1 VHTSTI
7 DRKTPG
13 TTRRTRTILRSKK
26 FQLAL
31 ALLAPFAASTLPAQV
46 QPIVA
51 SSPLSLASGSNAGI
65 AVVDACGDV
74 YINPNGGLIEIQAGT
89 GTVTTLYPNTNG
101 YGGGPGLAI
110 DNKKAN
116 LYFPESGDWYS
127 SKFAQ
132 LPIVN
137 CVPGTPNDTFAS
149 NTSSLE
155 GYYFGTGG
163 LITTDAAGDVFF
175 ATTASGQKDILE
187 ETAAGTA
194 ASVLMNWPNGIT
206 GLVSDAAGNIYFA
219 DSTPTGS
226 ATTSNIYK
234 IAAGSSGYGTPTV
247 FATGFSKNVVGLS
260 LDPQGNMYVADNGN
274 TAIYEIPIVTTAGVS
289 ALNPADVYEV
299 VSAPTVG
306 AVAVDA
312 SHNIY
317 ISNYNGYIEEKIGA
331 AIAPQTALGKNVT
344 FPVNFVFNTAEVP
357 TAITLY
363 SGTAPSTVFTQGSAG
378 CATGAH
384 AAGSTCSVNVTFT
397 PTAVG
402 LQTGELVLSTAT
414 ATLSTTAI
422 SGVGLGAAATIDPG
436 VVTPLSTSL
445 KTPAGVA
452 VDAVGD
458 VFVTDTTSNT
468 LTEYAVGSHGTGTT
482 VSTGAITLKAPNAVA
497 VDGQGDIFIA
507 DTGNNRVVEI
517 PVVNGVLANA
527 ATFALSPTLKGPQ
540 GVAVDG
546 EGDLYIADTGDNNLL
561 FIPNVNGSLDF
572 AAAQNYGTTLNA
584 PSAVTV
590 DPSGNVFVAE
600 SGNKDV
606 LEFAAPL
613 GSVPQVVVASEFSDP
628 TGLATDASGS
638 LFVADTGDGSILRFP
653 NVGGNLGASTF
664 AGSSVEDPFGVA
676 TDASGNLYVTDP
688 THAEVAFVAR
698 VQAAAN
704 FGTWNI
710 GSTSD
715 PLTGTIQSSGNTSLV
730 FSSPSYVA
738 SGNTTA
744 GFSVTTDGCA
754 GQSLLPGG
762 SCGITATF
770 KPPVAESNATENLTL
785 ASNAAN
791 GTPVLELVGTGGT
804 INATTLTVSL
814 TSPSGGGTLMAGE
827 SVTFKA
833 TINPGA
839 ATAAAGG
846 TVEFF
851 VNGDEAGTSQV
862 SGDAAS
868 ITLPNGL
875 AGGTDTILAVYS
887 GDGTNYSGSEGTL
900 TETVVALPD
909 TLTLTA
915 NTPYNNPQSANDNG
929 ANAKGPVIPLI
940 ATLTPS
946 AAILPGGSVTF
957 YAGSTVLGVASVLPS
972 SGGTFTAELKT
983 TALRAGTSTVVE
995 NSSFLTNYN
1004 LTAVY
1009 SGDKTYGGSTSNAV
1023 AVAIVGPP
1031 STQPACATATPAT
1044 CASNTTGATFTITPA
1059 NPTITA
1065 TTTTAGGPASGST
1078 TLTINSYGGW
1088 NGILNFTCSG
1098 LPAYATCAPYPG
1110 YPEGLPSTPGAPVTP
1125 TTVDFII
1132 NTNVAPTPPT
1142 GTGSMVWWV
1151 SGIAGMVLLVLRR
1164 RVKQMGYLRA
1174 GQLFTLLG
1182 AVLLLGGSAIGI
1194 SGCSTSS
1201 YSSITPAGTS
1211 TVTVKVSAAQL
1222 IPNGN
1227 PAGSTYLPDSNT
1239 PTFQITLV
1247 VK

>member
-1 VHTSTI
+1 MHTSTTEKRI
-7 DRKTPG
+7 PG
-13 TTRRTRTILRSKK
+13 IACGRRSIPRSKT

-31 ALLAPFAASTLPAQV
+31 TLLAPLAAATLPAQV
-46 QPIVA
+46 QPVVA
-51 SSPLSLASGSNAGI
+51 SSPLTLASGSNAGI

-187 ETAAGTA
+187 ETVAGTA

-226 ATTSNIYK
+226 ATTSNIYI
-234 IAAGSSGYGTPTV
+234 IAASASGYGTPAV

-260 LDPQGNMYVADNGN
+260 LDPQGNLYVADNGN
-274 TAIYEIPIVTTAGVS
+274 TAIYEIPLVTAAGKTAL
-289 ALNPADVYEV
+289 APADVYEV

-306 AVAVDA
+306 SVAVDA

-331 AIAPQTALGKNVT
+331 GIAPQTALGKNAT
-344 FPVNFVFNTAEVP
+344 LPVNFVFNSPEAP
-357 TAITLY
+357 TAIKLY
-363 SGTAPSTVFTQGSAG
+363 GGTSTSTVFTQGTGG
-378 CATGAH
+378 CATGAF

-402 LQTGELVLSTAT
+402 LQTGELVLATAT
-414 ATLSTTAI
+414 ATLSSTAI

-436 VVTPLSTSL
+436 GVTPATGVLHA
-445 KTPAGVA
+445 PAGVT
-452 VDAVGD
+452 VDSLGNI
-458 VFVTDTTSNT
+458 FVTDSTANT
-468 LTEYAVGSHGTGTT
+468 LTEIPAGTHGTGTT
-482 VSTGAITLKAPNAVA
+482 VSTGTITLKAPNGVA

-527 ATFALSPTLKGPQ
+527 AAFALSPTLKGPE

-561 FIPNVNGSLDF
+561 FVPNVSGSLDF
-572 AAAQNYGTTLNA
+572 AAAQNYGTTLNG

-590 DPSGNVFVAE
+590 DANGNVFVAE
-600 SGNKDV
+600 AGNKDV

-613 GSVPQVVVASEFSDP
+613 GSAAQVLVASGFSNP

-638 LFVADTGDGSILRFP
+638 LFVADTGAGSVLRFP

-664 AGSSVEDPFGVA
+664 AGSSVLDPFGVA
-676 TDASGNLYVTDP
+676 ADPSGNLYVTDT
-688 THAEVAFVAR
+688 THSEVAFIAR
-698 VQAAAN
+698 VQAATN
-704 FGTWNI
+704 FGTWGV

-715 PLTGTIQSSGNTSLV
+715 PLTGTIQSSGNVALV
-730 FSSPSYVA
+730 FSSPSSVA

-744 GFSVTTDGCA
+744 GFAIATDGCA
-754 GQSLLPGG
+754 GQTLLPGG
-762 SCGITATF
+762 SCGITAIF
-770 KPPVAESNATENLTL
+770 KPTSAESNATESLTL

-791 GTPVLELVGTGGT
+791 GTPALELVGTGGT
-804 INATTLTVSL
+804 INATTLAVSL
-814 TSPSGGGTLMAGE
+814 ASPSGTVTLMAGE

-833 TINPGA
+833 AINTGPA
-839 ATAAAGG
+839 AAAAGG
-846 TVEFF
+846 SVEFF

-909 TLTLTA
+909 TLTLA
-915 NTPYNNPQSANDNG
+915 AITPYTSPQSANDNG

-957 YAGSTVLGVASVLPS
+957 YAGNTVLGVASVLPS
-972 SGGTFTAELKT
+972 SVGFTAELKT
-983 TALRAGTSTVVE
+983 SALRAGTSVVVE
-995 NSSFLTNYN
+995 NSSFITNYN

-1044 CASNTTGATFTITPA
+1044 CAKNTTGATFTITPA
-1059 NPTITA
+1059 NPSLTAA
-1065 TTTTAGGPASGST
+1065 TTPAGGPASGST

-1088 NGILNFTCSG
+1088 DGILNFTCSG

-1110 YPEGLPSTPGAPVTP
+1110 YPNGLPSMPGAPVTP

-1151 SGIAGMVLLVLRR
+1151 SGIAGMMLLILRR
-1164 RVKQMGYLRA
+1164 RVKQMGYLRE
-1174 GQLFTLLG
+1174 GQLLTLLG

-1222 IPNGN
+1222 IPNSN